1 MSWEFDIEARMS
13 ITLVMGG
20 PTSEDAARLI
30 MAKILAGDIKL
41 YHFIKWD
48 FRPFGGLPVPVQR
61 IIDNDP
67 RIVAVRE
74 VSDD

>member
-1 MSWEFDIEARMS
+1 
-13 ITLVMGG
+13 
-20 PTSEDAARLI
+20 